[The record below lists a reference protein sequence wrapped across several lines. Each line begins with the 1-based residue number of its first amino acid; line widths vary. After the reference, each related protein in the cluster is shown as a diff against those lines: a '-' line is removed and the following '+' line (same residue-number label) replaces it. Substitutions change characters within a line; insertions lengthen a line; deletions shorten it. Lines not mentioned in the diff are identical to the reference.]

1 MSRENVA
8 IVRELFEL
16 FAKRD
21 HERAFAYYDPDIEW
35 DATRMEEMLP
45 DLANVYRG
53 HDGVRTY
60 WRGWL
65 SAWSDLDFELED
77 VLDAGDEV
85 VAMVSH
91 QRVWGR
97 HSGIEI
103 EMPPY
108 ALVFTLRDGK
118 VIRWR
123 SFADQESAL
132 EAVGLKH

>member
-21 HERAFAYYDPDIEW
+21 HERAFAYYDPEIEW
-35 DATRMEEMLP
+35 DATGMEEMLP

-118 VIRWR
+118 VVRWR

-132 EAVGLKH
+132 EAVGLKR

>member
-21 HERAFAYYDPDIEW
+21 HERAFAYYDPEIEW
-35 DATRMEEMLP
+35 DATGMREMLP

-85 VAMVSH
+85 VAMVGH

-108 ALVFTLRDGK
+108 ALVFTFHDGK
-118 VIRWR
+118 VVRWR
-123 SFADQESAL
+123 SFPDQESGL
-132 EAVGLKH
+132 EAVGLKR

>member
-21 HERAFAYYDPDIEW
+21 HERAFAYYDPEIEW
-35 DATRMEEMLP
+35 DATGMEEVLP

>member
-21 HERAFAYYDPDIEW
+21 HERAFAYYDPEIEW
-35 DATRMEEMLP
+35 DATGMEEVLP

-118 VIRWR
+118 VVRWR

-132 EAVGLKH
+132 EAVGLKR

>member
-1 MSRENVA
+1 
-8 IVRELFEL
+8 
-16 FAKRD
+16 
-21 HERAFAYYDPDIEW
+21 
-35 DATRMEEMLP
+35 
-45 DLANVYRG
+45 
-53 HDGVRTY
+53 
-60 WRGWL
+60 
-65 SAWSDLDFELED
+65 

-118 VIRWR
+118 VVRWR

-132 EAVGLKH
+132 EAVGLKR